1 MGDPMES
8 EQPDSQTGRSPD
20 AAGPPAAETGATE
33 PTAVRPAAKA
43 GVSEPAPAAA
53 AAEGGVREPSSVP
66 ALEART
72 ISRKRWVGINALIVV
87 TTVLLIIGMFATYA
101 NRLLFSPDNWA
112 NTSTQLL
119 QNDNVR
125 STTANYVVQQIYA
138 NVDVAALLKQG
149 LPAQFQGLAGPA
161 AGALQNAAVQGVD
174 TLLTRPRIQGLWA
187 QANRAAAQ
195 TFDNI
200 VEGRKGAVKI
210 NNGVVSLNL
219 SSIVDAIAAQLGLPS
234 NLGAKLPK
242 NVANLTVFKSDQLKL
257 VQKAG
262 NAIKKLALWLTIIVP
277 LLFALAIYLARGRRR
292 RTLMIIGLAGVL
304 AGVIVLFAQS
314 LLESQVP
321 GSLTHDASLQ
331 ATIKDVVR
339 IATQLLNQVAGAV
352 IFIGAILAFLAWFA
366 GPARPFRATRRA
378 MAAFLRDNPWGTFGV
393 TLGLLALLFIWDPIP
408 ATGKPIGILV
418 FTVLALFGTEV
429 LRRQTAEEF
438 PDARP
443 GDASRA
449 IRARI
454 ASIQQRRA
462 QSKAPTAPPG
472 ASTVDHLRQLSDLR
486 DHGAI
491 TPDEYEAAKS
501 QLLGV

>member
-1 MGDPMES
+1 MGPDEPASQSDGSPIASDAPSPEAGAS
-8 EQPDSQTGRSPD
+8 QPAP
-20 AAGPPAAETGATE
+20 
-33 PTAVRPAAKA
+33 
-43 GVSEPAPAAA
+43 GVSEPAPGAIPPAPPL
-53 AAEGGVREPSSVP
+53 PSS
-66 ALEART
+66 ART
-72 ISRKRWVGINALIVV
+72 ISRKRWVAVNALVVV
-87 TTVLLIIGMFATYA
+87 TTVLLIIGMFATFA

-149 LPAQFQGLAGPA
+149 LPTQFQQLAGPA

-200 VEGRKGAVKI
+200 VQGGKGAVKI

-219 SSIVDAIAAQLGLPS
+219 SSIVDDIAAQLGLPS

-257 VQKAG
+257 VQKVG
-262 NAIKKLALWLTIIVP
+262 NAIKGLALWLTIFVP
-277 LLFALAIYLARGRRR
+277 LLFALAIFLARGRRR
-292 RTLMIIGLAGVL
+292 RMLMIVGLAGVL
-304 AGVIVLFAQS
+304 AGVLVLFAQS

-321 GSLTHDASLQ
+321 SSLTHDASLQ
-331 ATIKDVVR
+331 TTIKDVVT

-378 MAAFLRDNPWGTFGV
+378 MAPFLRDNPWGTYGV

-443 GDASRA
+443 GDATREV
-449 IRARI
+449 RARI
-454 ASIQQRRA
+454 AAMPQRRA
-462 QSKAPTAPPG
+462 QSKTPAPP
-472 ASTVDHLRQLSDLR
+472 AASSTVDQLRQLSDLR
-486 DHGAI
+486 NHGAI
-491 TPDEYEAAKS
+491 TADEYEAAKS
-501 QLLGV
+501 QLLHS